1 MPREERG
8 KGGQVDCWRA
18 EKRVCRRGVSSL
30 EKECSRVARRRG
42 ALMKKRE
49 ADERP
54 AFVC

>member
-1 MPREERG
+1 MPREERV
-8 KGGQVDCWRA
+8 KGGQVDSWRA

-30 EKECSRVARRRG
+30 ERGSSRVARRRG

-54 AFVC
+54 AFVS